1 MPIVRVDITGPK
13 PLAWKQ
19 ALLQGVCAAVVE
31 ALDVPRERVTV
42 RVVETPDDCV
52 DVPDCRSD
60 RYTFVEVIM
69 YEGRDPE
76 KKRSLVTE
84 IRRRLAKDPGIEA
97 SEVAV
102 LIRDS
107 TVADLD
113 VLPPGVGRADD

>member
-13 PLAWKQ
+13 TPAWKK
-19 ALLQGVCAAVVE
+19 ALLTGVCAAVVE

-60 RYTFVEVIM
+60 RYTFIEVIM
-69 YEGRDPE
+69 YEGRDTGR
-76 KKRSLVTE
+76 KHALVE
-84 IRRRLAKDPGIEA
+84 EVRRRLAEDPGIEP

-107 TVADLD
+107 SVTDLD
-113 VLPPGVGRADD
+113 VLPGEAGRD